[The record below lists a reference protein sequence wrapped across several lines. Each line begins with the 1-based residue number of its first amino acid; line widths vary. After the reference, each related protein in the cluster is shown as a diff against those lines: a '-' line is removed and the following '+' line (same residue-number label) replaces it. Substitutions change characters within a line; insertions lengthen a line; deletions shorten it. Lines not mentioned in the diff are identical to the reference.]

1 MSDQRA
7 RVLRWWPFLLP
18 PLYLGLIF
26 YLQPIDHLGDPE
38 TSVRLGR
45 LVYDDYD
52 MTAFAQRGLNAVAGR
67 TPGGKPPA
75 WITNEEFR
83 DALSRP
89 FPLQEQYFLE
99 YPPAALP
106 LFALGWWLQP
116 GEIPVPA
123 AVLDSVQNRI
133 VEHWP
138 SNDDELG
145 LWRSFRQ
152 AIHIYVLVMTL
163 CLLGTMA
170 VLHVGYEPDGG
181 LAGPVFLFVLPAALY
196 FSLNRFD
203 IVPALLVALSLACLG
218 RRYVVASAVL
228 LGLATMVK
236 VYPLLL
242 APFLFRYLSD
252 DRRRCLTWAGV
263 YGATMAMCFL
273 PPILAWGSEAT
284 WAPYHFQLSREFEPG
299 WTLYGIVLPSNG
311 AENTF
316 AGRSFRLGSVALV
329 SLAMIVRRPENLASV
344 LRRGLVVLIVFVA
357 LQVFYSPQW
366 IVWFLPLL
374 VPLARLHTAV
384 LWSAIAL
391 DLITY
396 LSFPVTFDM
405 QSDDPLTKDS
415 LRAFLIVARAA
426 VLALMAG
433 LLLDAERRS
442 ATGATPKPSA
452 APVY

>member
-1 MSDQRA
+1 M
-7 RVLRWWPFLLP
+7 LRYWPFLLP
-18 PLYLGLIF
+18 PLYLALIF
-26 YLQPIDHLGDPE
+26 YLQPADHLGDAQ
-38 TSVRLGR
+38 TSIRLGR
-45 LVYDDYD
+45 LLYDDYD

-67 TPGGKPPA
+67 TPGAKPSP

-83 DALSRP
+83 DALSGP

-116 GEIPVPA
+116 GEIAVPA

-138 SNDDELG
+138 RNDDELR

-152 AIHIYVLVMTL
+152 SIHIYMIVMML
-163 CLLGTMA
+163 CLLSTMA

-203 IVPALLVALSLACLG
+203 ILPALLVALSFACLG
-218 RRYVVASAVL
+218 RRYVLASAIL

-263 YGATMAMCFL
+263 YGATMAVCFL
-273 PPILAWGSEAT
+273 PPLLAWGWDAT
-284 WAPYHFQLSREFEPG
+284 LAPYHYQLSRPPEA
-299 WTLYGIVLPSNG
+299 WTLYGVILPWEWS
-311 AENTF
+311 ENTF
-316 AGRSFRLGSVALV
+316 VGRLVRMGSVLLVGLALFV
-329 SLAMIVRRPENLASV
+329 KRPEDLASV
-344 LRRGLVVLIVFVA
+344 LRRGLVVLIAFVA

-374 VPLARLHTAV
+374 APLARLHPAI

-415 LRAFLIVARAA
+415 LRAFLIVTRAG

-442 ATGATPKPSA
+442 AAGAPTKLATTPA
-452 APVY
+452 C